1 MQLGQIALIA
11 DCVAAAAEPLWYNSL
26 LQTGRGFWDDSGEY
40 PEATWWAWAW
50 AGFRS
55 VQNLLNADG
64 TFRTSTSI
72 PGVKA
77 GSRKATTFDYMVNRV
92 RRSPIGMALRRPA
105 EPREWWLD
113 PASSSIWHYDERWR
127 IYRPQHLDRLWID
140 GTAQQATSLTV
151 MTSGQLLCTSGDD
164 VTVCE
169 SWQRMEMEPWTASQL
184 NFIGYG
190 DPHQVVQQDT
200 TCGDHAES
208 EQRQASSAAGQSQS
222 AAGQAALVPCLA
234 RWQQTVECNALIG
247 PATWLGAVS
256 EWSAADIG
264 NITWSSSRGKTIHGA
279 AAVLQMVEVAW
290 WSKELPLPHHTW
302 QKQGGPQP
310 FWRKTFTA
318 LAMMAV
324 PGWLRDNAWQMLQ
337 GDVWWGADRHSWAAD
352 SGLCGF
358 CLDAGF
364 EVVETANHFACCKRW
379 DGLWR
384 AVTLTMQAA
393 GLMPPPREWFVLYGP
408 SAAFYRNDQYDTVIW
423 IWAVLV
429 SEMQQARR
437 EFWAP
442 DRSRRSNKQLIS
454 RFRAQLL
461 EACRSEHSAATS
473 YRAPVGVTAGRYGR
487 RQARSLTGWERRWR
501 GLAQLHRR
509 RVRWFD
515 DPSFDEAKAER
526 TLARY
531 RHRRDRWVQ
540 WSRSAT

>member
-1 MQLGQIALIA
+1 M
-11 DCVAAAAEPLWYNSL
+11 
-26 LQTGRGFWDDSGEY
+26 
-40 PEATWWAWAW
+40 
-50 AGFRS
+50 
-55 VQNLLNADG
+55 
-64 TFRTSTSI
+64 
-72 PGVKA
+72 
-77 GSRKATTFDYMVNRV
+77 
-92 RRSPIGMALRRPA
+92 
-105 EPREWWLD
+105 
-113 PASSSIWHYDERWR
+113 
-127 IYRPQHLDRLWID
+127 
-140 GTAQQATSLTV
+140 

-290 WSKELPLPHHTW
+290 RSKELPLPHRTW

-515 DPSFDEAKAER
+515 DPSFDDAKAER